1 VGHFLSLPGPSA
13 DRIEEATVAEV
24 MVPGLERILAAYEH
38 GLQKLADEM
47 IAELDPSDQ
56 EKMQLLLA
64 SQLAQAVV
72 RTYDSFQLER
82 GPALDASTSVM
93 YATTTQPS
101 RKVLN
106 VPLRT
111 LVDNNTLT
119 GVEAR
124 LLASLLNLKRSI
136 IISGASNVGKST
148 LLNALIGI
156 LPRDHRLVCVTDSG
170 EELPAVQERSFTV
183 QLTAKRGT
191 PARANA
197 FRKAED
203 MKPTWLIAGELL
215 RRDGQAFF
223 EACGTGISG
232 LATVETPDPEMAL
245 MDWISMTREMAEHL
259 GILKPIFAHM
269 DRDQGGRPR
278 VQRIVETNIE
288 GGKPS
293 VSRYW
298 GT

>member
-1 VGHFLSLPGPSA
+1 
-13 DRIEEATVAEV
+13 

-38 GLQKLADEM
+38 ALQKLADEM

-56 EKMQLLLA
+56 EKIQLLLA
-64 SQLAQAVV
+64 SQLAQSVV

-93 YATTTQPS
+93 YATTTQPG
-101 RKVLN
+101 RRVLN

-124 LLASLLNLKRSI
+124 LLAGLLNLKRSI
-136 IISGASNVGKST
+136 IVSGASNVGKST
-148 LLNALIGI
+148 LLNALIMI
-156 LPRDHRLVCVTDSG
+156 VPRDHRLVSVTDTD
-170 EELPAVQERSFTV
+170 EELPAVSERSFTV

-191 PARANA
+191 PARTNA
-197 FRKAED
+197 FHKAAD

-215 RRDGQAFF
+215 RRDGPVFF
-223 EACGTGISG
+223 EACSTGVGG

-245 MDWISMTREMAEHL
+245 QDWISMTREMGERL
-259 GILKPIFAHM
+259 GTLKPIFVHM

-278 VQRIVETNIE
+278 VQRIVETTVE

-293 VSRYW
+293 VTRYW

>member
-1 VGHFLSLPGPSA
+1 
-13 DRIEEATVAEV
+13 
-24 MVPGLERILAAYEH
+24 MVPGFERILAAYEH
-38 GLQKLADEM
+38 SLQRLADEM

-93 YATTTQPS
+93 YAATAQPG
-101 RKVLN
+101 RRILN

-124 LLASLLNLKRSI
+124 LLASLLNLKRNL
-136 IISGASNVGKST
+136 IISGGANVGKST

-156 LPRDHRLVCVTDSG
+156 LPRDHRLVSVTDAD

-197 FRKAED
+197 FHKAAD
-203 MKPTWLIAGELL
+203 MKPTWLVAGELL
-215 RRDGQAFF
+215 RRDGPAFF
-223 EACGTGISG
+223 EACNSGISG

-245 MDWISMTREMAEHL
+245 VDWISMTREMAERL
-259 GILKPIFAHM
+259 ETLKPIFVHM

-278 VQRIVETNIE
+278 VLRIVETSVE